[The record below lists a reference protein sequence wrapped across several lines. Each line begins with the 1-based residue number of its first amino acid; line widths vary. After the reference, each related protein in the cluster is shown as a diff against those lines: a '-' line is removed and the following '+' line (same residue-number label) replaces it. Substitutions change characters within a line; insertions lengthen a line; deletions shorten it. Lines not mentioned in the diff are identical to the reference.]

1 MMLIWILGEM
11 LVFSAIAFVAFGLDK
26 RAAVRG
32 TSRTPEKTLLLMS
45 LLGGWPGALIAR
57 RVFRHKTRKQPFTAL
72 LYTTIAFHLIAAA
85 AVLWLL
91 PPSA

>member
-1 MMLIWILGEM
+1 MLALWILAEM
-11 LVFSAIAFVAFGLDK
+11 LVVSLVTLVAFGLDK

-32 TSRTPEKTLLLMS
+32 TRRTPEKTLLVLC

-72 LYTTIAFHLIAAA
+72 LYTSVAFHLIVIAAI
-85 AVLWLL
+85 VWFFG
-91 PPSA
+91 PSA